1 MRKPTKPSDEE
12 NKKLL
17 AEIGAWI
24 DKNIE
29 NNIGWKELCDAS
41 NLSHKELQV
50 LFDKYMQTS
59 PMTYIRKR
67 KEEGKKQKPLFTIT
81 PNFLAKDE

>member
-12 NKKLL
+12 NKKQL

-24 DKNIE
+24 DKTIE
-29 NNIGWKELCDAS
+29 TNIGWKELCDAS

-67 KEEGKKQKPLFTIT
+67 KEEGKKQKHRY
-81 PNFLAKDE
+81 